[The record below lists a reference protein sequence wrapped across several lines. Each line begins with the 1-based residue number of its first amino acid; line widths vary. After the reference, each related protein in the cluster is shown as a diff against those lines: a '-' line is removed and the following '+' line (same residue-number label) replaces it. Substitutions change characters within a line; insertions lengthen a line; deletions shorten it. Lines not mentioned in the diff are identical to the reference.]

1 MLDFIVVIAGH
12 GDTKDECTFSLT
24 QCYERLPE
32 KFTIKY
38 IKGDALIGRVRSV
51 GASQFLKEHEAEYM
65 IFVDTDIQFTPVEI
79 EAIYLAMREGYDIVG
94 GSYGLGSGEQ
104 FAIQGFDGRMLIDG
118 KVHPCHYV
126 STGFLGISRKALLT
140 IQEKLALPLLQEGD
154 LRHQCYPF
162 FESGAFP
169 EENIYISEDW
179 DFCNKARRAGL
190 TVYLHTGVMVDH
202 VKQTI
207 IVAEDVLKKVAI
219 PPLAMNAESGI
230 ISDLSEFLN
239 EPFETVRD
247 KIVSHVGIW
256 HNKTEIDWLYELTQ
270 FNSYDYYTQQRLAP
284 ESNLSGHNVLD
295 FGCGIGTAA
304 LKMSLKNRVVGYDLN
319 PKAIEF
325 ANYRKAKH
333 GFVNA
338 AFTVEEP
345 DISQFDLI
353 TFIDVLEHFEDLRTF
368 LLTLGAKVK
377 TGTKMYHFDAFF
389 DHQTEGH
396 FDHSAKIDE
405 YLKEAGFAKFDM
417 LWCIKV

>member
-1 MLDFIVVIAGH
+1 MLDFVIIIAGH
-12 GDTKDECTFSLT
+12 GDTKDETTFSLT

-140 IQEKLALPLLQEGD
+140 IQEKLALPLLHEGD

-207 IVAEDVLKKVAI
+207 IIAEDVLKKVQIAPPAI
-219 PPLAMNAESGI
+219 NAEGGI
-230 ISDLSEFLN
+230 ILDLAEFLN
-239 EPFETVRD
+239 EPFEKVRD
-247 KIVSHVGIW
+247 EVVYHGKRH
-256 HNKTEIDWLYELTQ
+256 HENDIDWLYDLAQ
-270 FNSYDYYTQQRLAP
+270 FNSYDYYHEQRLAP
-284 ESNLSGHNVLD
+284 IANISGCNVLD

-304 LKMSLKNRVVGYDLN
+304 MRLSLKNKVVGYDIN
-319 PKAIEF
+319 PKCIEF
-325 ANYRKAKH
+325 AKYRAAKH
-333 GFVNA
+333 RFINA
-338 AFTVEEP
+338 NFTTEEV
-345 DISQFDLI
+345 DLTQFDII

-368 LLTLGAKVK
+368 LINL
-377 TGTKMYHFDAFF
+377 GTKLKAGTKIYHFDAFF
-389 DHQTEGH
+389 DHATEGH
-396 FDHSAKIDE
+396 FDHSARVDE